1 MKAKIVNKRK
11 EWLDNDAANILDI
24 WTKKADELQGFEG
37 SLNYFGINENGEGFI
52 IDTSDLEHYFL
63 QSLSLF
69 KITLQKQINRENI
82 GIPFLEKPLNYDA
95 LITIIGF
102 SPEPLLHTILAL
114 APEKVYPVAT
124 DESADYYKVS
134 LNPKTKKRDGY
145 LQYFN
150 TIIQYYKESNQIII
164 LEPIKRTVA
173 SIGSL
178 DAFKRVK
185 EIIQEIRN
193 TNNYAR
199 IAIDITGGKKSADV
213 AAFLTAA
220 IENKI
225 DIFYTDFEQY
235 NEGKP
240 KCGTEF
246 LNKLDNPYNIY
257 NIQLI
262 NQAKE
267 LFKYHNYQAAFQIFS
282 QAEQDLSSD
291 GLDGVAKFDLNK
303 ERSIFS
309 IMKISSEFYMYWD
322 SFEYADANKKHFCCQ
337 KGIDV
342 LRELILPNTI
352 SKIYEVENQFEYVKK
367 ICYDRFANADRRYM
381 QGRYEDSL
389 TRYSQS
395 LEVACKSYAINI
407 IISKSL
413 TVQCE
418 LQTTDT
424 DTKVYNFKSDT
435 WLQWD
440 IDYAGIAGIIDWL
453 LGIKKLNWKIA
464 NKMYTLPKINENT
477 IKKIFCKKFNIIE
490 DISNTAFHK
499 NIKQYTDIIEHR
511 NDFIHVSS
519 LAAKKDR
526 VKIFCDFVLKM
537 LECLYGEVDL
547 TQYRFVREFN
557 EDGSLCI

>member
-11 EWLDNDAANILDI
+11 EWLDNDAANMLDI

-37 SLNYFGINENGEGFI
+37 SLNYFGIKENGEGFI
-52 IDTSDLEHYFL
+52 IDTSNLKYYFL

-134 LNPKTKKRDGY
+134 LDPQTIKRDGY

-150 TIIQYYKESNQIII
+150 TIIQYYKESNQNII
-164 LEPIKRTVA
+164 LEPIKKTVA

-178 DAFKRVK
+178 DTFKRVK

-193 TNNYAR
+193 TNNHAK

-220 IENKI
+220 IENEI
-225 DIFYTDFEQY
+225 DIFYTDFEEYEQ
-235 NEGKP
+235 GKP

-267 LFKYHNYQAAFQIFS
+267 LFKYHNYQAAFQPELML
-282 QAEQDLSSD
+282 AE
-291 GLDGVAKFDLNK
+291 A
-303 ERSIFS
+303 
-309 IMKISSEFYMYWD
+309 
-322 SFEYADANKKHFCCQ
+322 
-337 KGIDV
+337 
-342 LRELILPNTI
+342 
-352 SKIYEVENQFEYVKK
+352 
-367 ICYDRFANADRRYM
+367 
-381 QGRYEDSL
+381 
-389 TRYSQS
+389 
-395 LEVACKSYAINI
+395 
-407 IISKSL
+407 
-413 TVQCE
+413 
-418 LQTTDT
+418 
-424 DTKVYNFKSDT
+424 
-435 WLQWD
+435 
-440 IDYAGIAGIIDWL
+440 
-453 LGIKKLNWKIA
+453 
-464 NKMYTLPKINENT
+464 
-477 IKKIFCKKFNIIE
+477 
-490 DISNTAFHK
+490 
-499 NIKQYTDIIEHR
+499 
-511 NDFIHVSS
+511 
-519 LAAKKDR
+519 
-526 VKIFCDFVLKM
+526 
-537 LECLYGEVDL
+537 
-547 TQYRFVREFN
+547 
-557 EDGSLCI
+557 